1 MSNEQD
7 RDMAEV
13 IAKIEKAMDEV
24 SALCNGKKWRMCI
37 PAERDSDSD
46 LVIDD
51 ALHAAKDALLASSQ
65 GQGDGSHKS
74 PFRGSFNPVCLQR
87 HDSDLM
93 VGICE
98 RDDAFELIVTPP
110 RTGPQRHYRINS
122 DGSWTD
128 QSQPPDK
135 PEPRGDALEILE
147 AVANYQVQEY
157 AGANYSC
164 LFCGGVDGTHET
176 DCISL
181 KAAALLASSQP
192 QPDGLRAMVTVD
204 FVDAIESIAT
214 RYRDSGQCTFYAT
227 VTELLDL
234 LPAIRATLA
243 QPQPD
248 GLKPEPRGDAHGDIK
263 HMALDIIDCIK
274 LAGEMWDKHA
284 GNPAGTALA
293 SDKLRFAVEYV
304 NSLAHDA
311 ALLASS
317 QGQGDEEAACL
328 QLIAERDNA
337 EEMVDDLL
345 DLVGVEHE
353 WSNLYNYNDALTD
366 AKNKLAHPQPDESQG
381 QGDEPWLA
389 LVDLYGLVTDY
400 ATIPDEEYHKITNA
414 ADLIQSN
421 IGTLRTTHPQP
432 DESQGQGELPEVKHL
447 DGAFCDLVV
456 TYSQAEFLL
465 SKATGRKITLGHYIH
480 PQPDE
485 GLREALEAI
494 DAYGK
499 SPVDGR
505 DEVLWFADILK
516 IARAA
521 LAKGEGE

>member
-181 KAAALLASSQP
+181 KAAALLASSQ
-192 QPDGLRAMVTVD
+192 
-204 FVDAIESIAT
+204 
-214 RYRDSGQCTFYAT
+214 GQ
-227 VTELLDL
+227 
-234 LPAIRATLA
+234 R
-243 QPQPD
+243 
-248 GLKPEPRGDAHGDIK
+248 
-263 HMALDIIDCIK
+263 
-274 LAGEMWDKHA
+274 
-284 GNPAGTALA
+284 
-293 SDKLRFAVEYV
+293 
-304 NSLAHDA
+304 
-311 ALLASS
+311 
-317 QGQGDEEAACL
+317 DEEAACL

-337 EEMVDDLL
+337 EEMVDTLL
-345 DLVGVEHE
+345 DIIGVEHE
-353 WSNLYNYNDALTD
+353 WSNLYNYNDALDD
-366 AKNKLAHPQPDESQG
+366 AKNKLAHS
-381 QGDEPWLA
+381 
-389 LVDLYGLVTDY
+389 
-400 ATIPDEEYHKITNA
+400 
-414 ADLIQSN
+414 
-421 IGTLRTTHPQP
+421 QP

-465 SKATGRKITLGHYIH
+465 SKATGRKITLGHYIR
-480 PQPDE
+480 PQPD
-485 GLREALEAI
+485 GLREACEALI
-494 DAYGK
+494 KEWDRVFLRCSSTDVTTFMAA
-499 SPVDGR
+499 PIER
-505 DEVLWFADILK
+505 FRATLAQADRE
-516 IARAA
+516 AM
-521 LAKGEGE
+521 G